1 MNISEI
7 AKILIIIHA
16 ICGSI
21 ALIAGTL
28 SMIFRK
34 GQKWHKLT
42 GKVFYIFMTATAVSA
57 LIVAVMPGHVNPF
70 LFTIGVF
77 TWYLVW
83 TGNAALR
90 YKNKDVNITLDKIVS
105 LVMLFTGVGMVL
117 YPYFVYGKI
126 IIVLAFFGLFG
137 VLLALM
143 DLNRFRNPETLR
155 QVWLKLHITKMIGG
169 YIAAFTAFI
178 VVTGAIPGIAGWL
191 LPTAPGVAVIFYWVR
206 KIGNTSRKRESIVLN
221 QVNEQGFKRLID

>member
-7 AKILIIIHA
+7 AKIFIIIHA

-90 YKNKDVNITLDKIVS
+90 YKNKDMNITFDKIVS

-117 YPYFVYGKI
+117 YPYVVYGKI
-126 IIVLAFFGLFG
+126 IIV
-137 VLLALM
+137 
-143 DLNRFRNPETLR
+143 FRQPENLR
-155 QVWLKLHITKMIGG
+155 KIWLRLHITKMIGG

-191 LPTAPGVAVIFYWVR
+191 LPTAPGLAVIFYWVR
-206 KIGNTSRKRESIVLN
+206 KVSVNSRGKQLQTV
-221 QVNEQGFKRLID
+221 

>member
-7 AKILIIIHA
+7 AKILITIHA

-34 GQKWHKLT
+34 GQKWHKLS
-42 GKVFYIFMTATAVSA
+42 GKVFYAFMTATAISA
-57 LIVAVMPGHVNPF
+57 LIVALMPAHVNPF

-90 YKNKDVNITLDKIVS
+90 YKNKNVNITFDKIVS
-105 LVMLFTGVGMVL
+105 LIMLITGAGMIL
-117 YPYFVYGKI
+117 YPYFMYGKI
-126 IIVLAFFGLFG
+126 NIILTVFG
-137 VLLALM
+137 VFGILLALI

-155 QVWLKLHITKMIGG
+155 EVWLRLHIGKMVGG
-169 YIAAFTAFI
+169 YTAAFTAFI
-178 VVTGAIPGIAGWL
+178 DVTGAIPGIVGWL
-191 LPTAPGVAVIFYWVR
+191 LPTVPGLAVIFYWVR
-206 KIGNTSRKRESIVLN
+206 KVSVKSRGKKLQTV
-221 QVNEQGFKRLID
+221 

>member
-90 YKNKDVNITLDKIVS
+90 YKNKDVNVTFDKIVS
-105 LVMLFTGVGMVL
+105 FVMLFTGVGMVL
-117 YPYFVYGKI
+117 YPYVVYGKI
-126 IIVLAFFGLFG
+126 IIVLAVFGILG
-137 VLLALM
+137 MLLALI
-143 DLNRFRNPETLR
+143 DLNCFRQAENLR
-155 QVWLKLHITKMIGG
+155 KIWLRLHITKMIGG

-191 LPTAPGVAVIFYWVR
+191 LPTAPGLAVIFYWVR
-206 KIGNTSRKRESIVLN
+206 KVSVKSSGKQLQTV
-221 QVNEQGFKRLID
+221 

>member
-7 AKILIIIHA
+7 AKILITIHA
-16 ICGSI
+16 VCGSI

-57 LIVAVMPGHVNPF
+57 LIVAVMPGHINPF

-90 YKNKDVNITLDKIVS
+90 YKNKDVNITFDRIVS
-105 LVMLFTGVGMVL
+105 LVMLLTGIGMIL
-117 YPYFVYGKI
+117 YPYFVYGKL
-126 IIVLAFFGLFG
+126 IIVLAVFGLLG
-137 VLLALM
+137 VVLALI
-143 DLNRFRNPETLR
+143 DLNSFRHPENLR
-155 QVWLKLHITKMIGG
+155 KIWLRLHITKMIGG

-191 LPTAPGVAVIFYWVR
+191 LPTAPGLAVIFYWVR
-206 KIGNTSRKRESIVLN
+206 KVSVKSRGKKLQTV
-221 QVNEQGFKRLID
+221 

>member
-7 AKILIIIHA
+7 AKVLITIHA
-16 ICGSI
+16 VCGSI

-57 LIVAVMPGHVNPF
+57 LIVAVMPGHINPF

-90 YKNKDVNITLDKIVS
+90 YKNKDVNITFDRIVS
-105 LVMLFTGVGMVL
+105 LVMLLTGIGMIL
-117 YPYFVYGKI
+117 YPYFVYGKL
-126 IIVLAFFGLFG
+126 IIVLAVFGLLG
-137 VLLALM
+137 LLLALI
-143 DLNRFRNPETLR
+143 DLNSFRHPENLR
-155 QVWLKLHITKMIGG
+155 KIWLRLHITKMIGG

-191 LPTAPGVAVIFYWVR
+191 LPTAPGLAVIFYWVR
-206 KIGNTSRKRESIVLN
+206 KVSVKSRGKKLQTV
-221 QVNEQGFKRLID
+221 

>member
-21 ALIAGTL
+21 ALVAGTL

-34 GQKWHKLT
+34 GQKWHKLS
-42 GKVFYIFMTATAVSA
+42 GRVFYIFMTATAVSA

-90 YKNKDVNITLDKIVS
+90 YKNKDVNIFLDKIVS
-105 LVMLFTGVGMVL
+105 LIMFITGIGMVL

-126 IIVLAFFGLFG
+126 NIILSVFG
-137 VLLALM
+137 VLGILLALI
-143 DLNRFRNPETLR
+143 DLNRFRSPETLR

-191 LPTAPGVAVIFYWVR
+191 LPTAPGLAVIFYWLR
-206 KIGNTSRKRESIVLN
+206 KVSVKSRGKELQTV
-221 QVNEQGFKRLID
+221 

>member
-1 MNISEI
+1 
-7 AKILIIIHA
+7 
-16 ICGSI
+16 
-21 ALIAGTL
+21 
-28 SMIFRK
+28 MIFRK

-90 YKNKDVNITLDKIVS
+90 YKNKDMNITFDKIVS

-117 YPYFVYGKI
+117 YPYVVYGKI
-126 IIVLAFFGLFG
+126 IIVLAVFG
-137 VLLALM
+137 VLGMLLALI
-143 DLNRFRNPETLR
+143 DLNYFRQPENLR
-155 QVWLKLHITKMIGG
+155 KIWLRLHITKMIGG

-191 LPTAPGVAVIFYWVR
+191 LPTAPGLTVIFYWVR
-206 KIGNTSRKRESIVLN
+206 KVSVRSRGKKLQTI
-221 QVNEQGFKRLID
+221 

>member
-7 AKILIIIHA
+7 AKFLIIFHA

-21 ALIAGTL
+21 ALFAGTL

-34 GQKWHKLT
+34 GQKWHKLA

-57 LIVAVMPGHVNPF
+57 LIVAVTPGHVNPF

-90 YKNKDVNITLDKIVS
+90 YKNKDENINFDKVVS
-105 LVMLFTGVGMVL
+105 LIMLLTGIGMIL

-126 IIVLAFFGLFG
+126 NIILTVFGLLG
-137 VLLALM
+137 AILASI
-143 DLNRFRNPETLR
+143 DLNRFRHPETLR
-155 QVWLKLHITKMIGG
+155 EVWLKLHITKMIGG

-178 VVTGAIPGIAGWL
+178 VVTGAIPGVAGWI
-191 LPTAPGVAVIFYWVR
+191 LPTVPGLTVIFYWLR
-206 KIGNTSRKRESIVLN
+206 KVSVKSRK
-221 QVNEQGFKRLID
+221 KRLELV